1 MHSPRKNVI
10 LPSLLILSNLA
21 SSLVVVFSTHLVR
34 NEYAQLQV
42 LEVERWRLEED
53 YTRLLLEM
61 STSAAPDRIQGI
73 AIKQLSMRTPDLR
86 SSNVVIE

>member
-1 MHSPRKNVI
+1 MHLPRRNII
-10 LPSLLILSNLA
+10 LPGLLIVSNLA

-42 LEVERWRLEED
+42 LELERWQLEED

-61 STSAAPDRIQGI
+61 SASAAPDRIQGI

>member
-1 MHSPRKNVI
+1 MHLPGIKII
-10 LPSLLILSNLA
+10 LPGLLIVSNLA
-21 SSLVVVFSTHLVR
+21 SSLLVVFSTHLVR
-34 NEYAQLQV
+34 NEYAKLQV
-42 LEVERWRLEED
+42 LELERWRLEED

-61 STSAAPDRIQGI
+61 STSAAPDRIQSI